1 MLNLPRGFSMF
12 NRKYPDQS
20 KLDEY
25 LKVLATERRGSERS
39 DCMLEAVTQI
49 NGSPRDTVYLAN
61 ISDLGALLFVTP
73 GTFLPDE
80 FQLLGLSKNAVD
92 CRLVWQKDRD
102 AGIAFKDK
110 LTDRQFNA
118 FNGWI

>member
-1 MLNLPRGFSMF
+1 MF
-12 NRKYPDQS
+12 NRNYPDEF
-20 KLDEY
+20 KLNEH
-25 LKVLATERRGSERS
+25 LQRLTIERRAAIRS

-49 NGSPRDTVYLAN
+49 QGLPKDTIYLAN
-61 ISDLGALLFVTP
+61 ISDNGALVFVTP
-73 GTFLPDE
+73 GTFLPEE
-80 FQLLGLSKNAVD
+80 FQLLGLSKAPVD

-110 LTDRQFNA
+110 LANRQFNS